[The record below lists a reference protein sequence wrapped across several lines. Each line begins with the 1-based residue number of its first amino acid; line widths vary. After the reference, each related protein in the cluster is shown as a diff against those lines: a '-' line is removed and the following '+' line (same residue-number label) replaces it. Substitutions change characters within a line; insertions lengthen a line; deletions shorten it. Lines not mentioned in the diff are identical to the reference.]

1 MVDITAQFNWWRRWQ
16 PQAGWWGAE
25 GSHTYGPLCLWGS
38 LYVSWSSMGADDEM
52 ERMMAGMRTSDWQ
65 MRQTDTHKE
74 QTRPQ
79 KMNVTAQIRK
89 CENLQR

>member
-1 MVDITAQFNWWRRWQ
+1 MAATSRMVGGRREPHIWTIS
-16 PQAGWWGAE
+16 ACGARCTCH
-25 GSHTYGPLCLWGS
+25 GLQW
-38 LYVSWSSMGADDEM
+38 

-79 KMNVTAQIRK
+79 KMNITAQIRK